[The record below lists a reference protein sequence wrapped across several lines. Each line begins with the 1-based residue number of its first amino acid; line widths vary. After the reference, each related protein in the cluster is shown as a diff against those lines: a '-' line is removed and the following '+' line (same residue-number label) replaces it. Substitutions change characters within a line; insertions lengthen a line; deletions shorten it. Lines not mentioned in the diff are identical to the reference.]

1 MHIMHIS
8 DIICFSQ
15 LYQRL
20 IMILI
25 TSYKNIEIVA
35 NCIMLFPEYLLMK
48 SLLVLLHT
56 WQYFSSYKLQEY
68 FLITLSTVLT
78 GIVFL
83 MRTFITEYRVW
94 KNNSVGKMIFP
105 TVSTGKNDLESQI
118 LKTVSITYDYR
129 AWTSAALRRRAINQV
144 ETTRKKEVNKESLI
158 LVPHVEGIFSS
169 QKGKGLIS
177 KWSVSDKISGS
188 KWKPFG
194 NNSDFTSI
202 KNFLDRKVG
211 QDSPEAVFIDPNLSE
226 MDKLFAVQAP
236 LIEFLSLD
244 SEREDCWDY
253 PSGKTIKKWRD
264 NRGLSVAWKDSV
276 EVREFII
283 GVDGDEELRNL
294 RQWTDM
300 KINEDNEKLPT
311 GVMSFDV
318 ESLQITHFDYL
329 RICDESYMGIDLPLS
344 KDPIESDESGDPVV
358 KGETDKR
365 VNLPVKVMAG
375 GLDWCLI
382 ISFHIVKEG
391 DQYIISCR
399 GIPNGV
405 LELLARLPIVTG
417 CGIRAD
423 LMEIERVF
431 TEISGYTLRMKG
443 FIELETLAV
452 LAGWQLKSRNM
463 TTMAIVALGSSMNKV
478 CSQADG
484 RWGVSYGM
492 LPEAFQVYAL
502 GDIKFGFL
510 AYNVLISL
518 LLRQMFP
525 DPDICCRMSRCTQ
538 DVWVAW
544 FCHFIRDA
552 LVGTC
557 IYNPDI
563 EAAVVSGSRRDLMLS
578 IKYRDYAG
586 VVSKSAPRRIVFLAD
601 LIEWPTLTQGGPRY
615 LHSVRLQYISQFFL
629 LKSSTAIPGVG
640 NYFIKDITAL
650 DRLYAT
656 YGHLDIRQCDGKQP
670 VLEQKDPFHWL
681 NLEPLPGLTSPL
693 LGFKDMKFDLLNLHQ
708 AAIGTN
714 RGLRETL
721 LEYFRLDIDRLLDYF
736 EACISDETMSKSY
749 RGKYEEFRLLYV
761 YVANREPCE
770 VPAAEDTIAAEIEAA
785 LSKERKY
792 LAELSSEVRMQEDL
806 CAELS
811 LAHSGSIAVNR
822 FDWKMLPRPTM
833 MYPTA
838 PTRRCPYGGGG
849 ARTAG
854 GGGGQPPQPPQ
865 GPQGGQKRFRSHSSS
880 QVDQNPSAKK
890 VGRALVN
897 RISDFTQSEVLSVEP
912 LVSFMEPDESTD
924 GGRAS
929 KKSSKKSKSKGST
942 RRVMTQ
948 DEIEEERAPIGGIFE
963 DFAPSP
969 EILFELDD

>member
-1 MHIMHIS
+1 MQTMQIS
-8 DIICFSQ
+8 GIIVFSQ

-20 IMILI
+20 MMILF
-25 TSYKNIEIVA
+25 SNYNIIKIVVA
-35 NCIMLFPEYLLMK
+35 CIMLLPEDILMKYLLI
-48 SLLVLLHT
+48 LLLTLL
-56 WQYFSSYKLQEY
+56 FSSFYRRIQEY
-68 FLITLSTVLT
+68 FLPTLSTVLT
-78 GIVFL
+78 GIVFFMKTL
-83 MRTFITEYRVW
+83 IIKVGIYL
-94 KNNSVGKMIFP
+94 KNSSLENIVAS
-105 TVSTGKNDLESQI
+105 TVNTGNNDLRNQLFKI
-118 LKTVSITYDYR
+118 VSISSDYR
-129 AWTSAALRRRAINQV
+129 AWTSAALRRRAIDQI
-144 ETTRKKEVNKESLI
+144 ETTRQKNITEESLI
-158 LVPHVEGIFSS
+158 LVPHVEGIYSS

-177 KWSVSDKISGS
+177 KWSVSDKIAGS
-188 KWKPFG
+188 KWKPYG
-194 NNSDFTSI
+194 ANSDFTSI

-211 QDSPEAVFIDPNLSE
+211 QESPEAVFIDPNLSE
-226 MDKLFAVQAP
+226 IDELFAVKAP
-236 LIEFLSLD
+236 LLEFISLD
-244 SEREDCWDY
+244 SEREDSWDY
-253 PSGKTIKKWRD
+253 PSGKTVKNWRD
-264 NRGLSVAWKDSV
+264 NRGLSVAWKESV
-276 EVREFII
+276 EVKEFII
-283 GVDGDEELRNL
+283 GVDGDEELRSL
-294 RQWTDM
+294 KKWTEM
-300 KINEDNEKLPT
+300 KIREDNEKLPT
-311 GVMSFDV
+311 GVLSFDV

-344 KDPIESDESGDPVV
+344 KKPEESNESGDPVV
-358 KGETDKR
+358 EGETDKH

-405 LELLARLPIVTG
+405 LELLAGLPVVTG

-423 LMEIERVF
+423 LIEIERVYSQ
-431 TEISGYTLRMKG
+431 ISGYSFRMKG

-484 RWGVSYGM
+484 VWGVSYGM

-538 DVWVAW
+538 NVWVAW
-544 FCHFIRDA
+544 FNHFVRDA

-578 IKYRDYAG
+578 IKYRDYNHTI
-586 VVSKSAPRRIVFLAD
+586 SRSAPKRIIFLAD
-601 LIEWPTLTQGGPRY
+601 LVVWPTLTQGGPRY
-615 LHSVRLQYISQFFL
+615 LHPVRLQYLSQYFL
-629 LKSSTAIPGVG
+629 LKSSTAIPGVET
-640 NYFIKDITAL
+640 YFIKDITAL

-656 YGHLDIRQCDGKQP
+656 YGHLDIHQVDDKVP
-670 VLEQKDPFHWL
+670 VVEQKDPFHWL
-681 NLEPLPGLTSPL
+681 NLEPLPGLSSPL
-693 LGFKDMKFDLLNLHQ
+693 LDFKGMKFDLLNLHQ

-714 RGLRETL
+714 RGIRETL

-736 EACISDETMSKSY
+736 EACISDVTMSKSY

-770 VPAAEDTIAAEIEAA
+770 VPAAEITIAAELEAA
-785 LSKERKY
+785 LTKERKY

-806 CAELS
+806 CAELA
-811 LAHSGSIAVNR
+811 LAHSGTIAVNR

-833 MYPTA
+833 WYPTA

-849 ARTAG
+849 ARP
-854 GGGGQPPQPPQ
+854 GGQPPP
-865 GPQGGQKRFRSHSSS
+865 GPGPGPGSGHKRHRSHSSS
-880 QVDQNPSAKK
+880 QVDQNPAAKK

-897 RISDFTQSEVLSVEP
+897 RVSDFTQSEVLSVDP

-929 KKSSKKSKSKGST
+929 KKTSKKSGSKGST

-948 DEIEEERAPIGGIFE
+948 DEIEEERVPNGGIFD